1 MAWSVQAAMA
11 SLKERKKK
19 IEIKA
24 KSRRNARGDCI
35 KERTVRRAPH
45 MIENP
50 AFRHAARVLAFPTS
64 LCAHVR
70 SSSACLRQI
79 IEIALQ
85 L

>member
-50 AFRHAARVLAFPTS
+50 AFRHAARVLAFPT
-64 LCAHVR
+64 R
-70 SSSACLRQI
+70 SKGGKSNQRKTCKAKKAKTRR
-79 IEIALQ
+79 
-85 L
+85 